1 MTDTIA
7 DVVIVGAGSAGCVVA
22 NRLSEDPSMQ
32 VLLLEAG
39 VRGPSVLSDVPGLTM
54 RLMGNPRMDWCH
66 AAEPDPTLNG
76 RTLTWHAG
84 KMLGGGSGMNGLVYI
99 RGLRRDYDAWAAA
112 GCEGWAWDDVA
123 PFFRRAERFEDG
135 GLGSLGASGPLSISR
150 ISSLHKM
157 TPRFIEACGQSGM
170 PSIDDYNLGD
180 REGAFLNL
188 TNQRRGRR
196 ASTASSYLL
205 PAARRS
211 NLRVIR
217 GALAEKVLFDRDRAA
232 GVRFQQGGSLHE
244 VKARREIILSA
255 GTLQSPALLLRS
267 GIGPRSALEK
277 LGIEILVDAAGVGE
291 NLQDHSGVMVG
302 RFVNIP
308 TYNSEMDP
316 LNGIRHLANYLMFR
330 RGPLASAAVQAM
342 AWARSDASL
351 TEPDIHLNWFPFG
364 VDYNATPPALHKRPC
379 VSIGAC
385 ISRPYARGRVSLR
398 SKNPRD
404 PPLIQHRLLGD
415 ERDLATL
422 IRSVG
427 VIDKVFRAPAL
438 ATSVIGSAAPFDR
451 DVGSADMLRIIRD
464 SAGLGLHAV
473 GTCRMG
479 SDGGSVVDT
488 TLRVRG
494 VSGLRVIDASI
505 MPRLVSANTNAASIM
520 IAEKGAALIRGA
532 ATGGL
537 LGNVN

>member
-1 MTDTIA
+1 VTDTIA

-22 NRLSEDPSMQ
+22 DRLSEDPGMQ

-54 RLMGNPRMDWCH
+54 RLMGNPQMDWCH

-84 KMLGGGSGMNGLVYI
+84 KMLGGGSGINGLVYI

-112 GCEGWAWDDVA
+112 GCEGWAWNDVV

-135 GLGSLGASGPLSISR
+135 GVSSLGASGPLSISR

-188 TNQRRGRR
+188 TNQWRGRR

-205 PAARRS
+205 PAARRT

-217 GALAEKVLFDRDRAA
+217 GALAERVLFDRDRAA
-232 GVRFQQGGSLHE
+232 GV
-244 VKARREIILSA
+244 
-255 GTLQSPALLLRS
+255 
-267 GIGPRSALEK
+267 
-277 LGIEILVDAAGVGE
+277 
-291 NLQDHSGVMVG
+291 
-302 RFVNIP
+302 
-308 TYNSEMDP
+308 
-316 LNGIRHLANYLMFR
+316 
-330 RGPLASAAVQAM
+330 
-342 AWARSDASL
+342 
-351 TEPDIHLNWFPFG
+351 
-364 VDYNATPPALHKRPC
+364 
-379 VSIGAC
+379 
-385 ISRPYARGRVSLR
+385 
-398 SKNPRD
+398 
-404 PPLIQHRLLGD
+404 
-415 ERDLATL
+415 
-422 IRSVG
+422 
-427 VIDKVFRAPAL
+427 
-438 ATSVIGSAAPFDR
+438 DR
-451 DVGSADMLRIIRD
+451 DVGSADVVRIIRD

-479 SDGGSVVDT
+479 SDAGSVVDT

-520 IAEKGAALIRGA
+520 IAEKGADLIRA
-532 ATGGL
+532 HAPTTG
-537 LGNVN
+537 